1 MELKLQLSL
10 FMLFIEASL
19 AVWQRVTVLEGATL
33 TLTCPITN
41 AHMRHVEW
49 KDPKGYV
56 MFFNHDKA
64 LKDRRYSI
72 DKLSKAEF
80 TISVSDVTFKDG
92 GNYTCRQ
99 YNHGVTEKTVE
110 VTVLGH
116 PKMEVVRHGGKI
128 VIKCTAVGNHYP
140 PKLYWRL
147 GHGLEIVAQPHY
159 QLEEGISTYVSVDKL
174 HIQSVGKKVKVKCLV
189 RHPALHTEPLMD
201 FIQIGRTSTKFPRTT
216 STSSPTT
223 QPQRSTEMPR
233 TTTGERTTNTP
244 TTNTDLYGPSS
255 ERSVTSNDP
264 ETVTSSTGSHL
275 SSATNAS
282 EWSALPG
289 STRTKNDTTSNVTS
303 TTGGTPVSMATEENT
318 SYNGTEGNSTRG
330 GFDKTDSQT
339 GNTGS
344 SSLLVLLVTCL
355 IFALLVVVIFFA
367 IKLRRAHILWK
378 RVFIVTENEESQQSE
393 ESSKSKSSNEE
404 RHTQGQRRRGLF
416 NMGFTKYVIEE
427 PTEITTATNTTVVTA
442 AESLNQEQTCEPPI
456 SPQTAASA
464 KNHIKETEL

>member
-19 AVWQRVTVLEGATL
+19 AVWQHVTVLEGATL

-41 AHMRHVEW
+41 AHRSHVEW

-56 MFFNHDKA
+56 MFFNHNKA

-80 TISVSDVTFKDG
+80 TISVSEVTFKDG

-116 PKMEVVRHGGKI
+116 PKMEVVRHGGKV

-140 PKLYWRL
+140 PKIYWRL
-147 GHGLEIVAQPHY
+147 GHGIEIAAQPHY
-159 QLEEGISTYVSVDKL
+159 LLEEGISTYVSVDKL
-174 HIQSVGKKVKVKCLV
+174 HVQSVGKKVKVKCLV

-201 FIQIGRTSTKFPRTT
+201 FIEIGRTSTKFPRTT
-216 STSSPTT
+216 LTSSPTT

-233 TTTGERTTNTP
+233 TTRERTTNT
-244 TTNTDLYGPSS
+244 TTTDLYGPSS
-255 ERSVTSNDP
+255 ERSVTSSEP

-275 SSATNAS
+275 SSTTNAS
-282 EWSALPG
+282 ESSVLPG
-289 STRTKNDTTSNVTS
+289 STGTKNDTISNVTS
-303 TTGGTPVSMATEENT
+303 TTGGTPVSEATEENT

-330 GFDKTDSQT
+330 GFDEKDKQT
-339 GNTGS
+339 GNEGS
-344 SSLLVLLVTCL
+344 SSLLVFLVTCL

-367 IKLRRAHILWK
+367 VKLRRAHILWK
-378 RVFIVTENEESQQSE
+378 RVFIVTENEESEQSE

-404 RHTQGQRRRGLF
+404 RHNQGQRRRGLF

-442 AESLNQEQTCEPPI
+442 AESLNKEQTSEPHI

-464 KNHIKETEL
+464 SNHIKETEL